1 VARYRLA
8 IPGLLAA
15 LTFAAQSLAQGT
27 PMASGIVTKVDE
39 PAGKITINH
48 GPIRNLD
55 MGAMTMVFRIGERSM
70 LEEVKPGDKV
80 QFTADRV
87 NGQITVTSIRK
98 DQ

>member
-15 LTFAAQSLAQGT
+15 LTFASQSLAQGT